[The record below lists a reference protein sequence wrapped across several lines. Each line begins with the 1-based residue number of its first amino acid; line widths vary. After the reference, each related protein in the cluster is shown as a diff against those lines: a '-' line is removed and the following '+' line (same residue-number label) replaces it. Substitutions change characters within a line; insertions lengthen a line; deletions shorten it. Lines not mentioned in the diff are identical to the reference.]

1 MTNNTIVIGAGVS
14 GLSTA
19 VLLAEAGQQVTIWAA
34 EHPQLTTSGV
44 AAAVWYPYKA
54 YPEHRVLPWSARAL
68 EVFNTIASDGDSGV
82 VLREGIELWRDAA
95 PDPWWAGAV
104 PGLRRARRDELPPGY
119 ADGYVFR
126 APVIEMPV
134 YLGWLLARF
143 ERAGGSLQHRTL
155 ASLAPALEAA
165 DVVVDCAGL
174 GARELLGDQQL
185 HPIRGQILRVSNPG
199 LERFVLD
206 EEHPAGVTYI
216 VPRSTDCIL
225 GGTSEHGE
233 WDTRPSRSV
242 AEAILERC
250 VELEPR
256 LQQATII
263 EHRVG
268 LRPGRAAIRL
278 EREELPGGKL
288 LVHNYGHGGAGVT
301 LSWGCAEE
309 AAALA
314 QSL

>member
-1 MTNNTIVIGAGVS
+1 MDKAIIVVGAGVS

-19 VLLAEAGQQVTIWAA
+19 IVLAEAGERVTIWAA

-54 YPEHRVLPWSARAL
+54 YPEARVLPWSARAL
-68 EVFNTIASDGDSGV
+68 EVFGTITPDGDSGV
-82 VLREGIELWRDAA
+82 VLREGIELWREAM
-95 PDPWWAGAV
+95 PDPWWAAAV
-104 PGLRRARRDELPPGY
+104 PDLRRARPGELPE
-119 ADGYVFR
+119 GYVDAYVFS
-126 APVIEMPV
+126 APVIEMPL
-134 YLGWLLARF
+134 YLAYLLARF
-143 ERAGGSLQHRTL
+143 ERAGGRLEHRRLT
-155 ASLAPALEAA
+155 SLAPALQAS

-174 GARELLGDQQL
+174 GARELLGDQRL
-185 HPIRGQILRVSNPG
+185 HPIRGQIVRVSNPG

-206 EEHPAGVTYI
+206 EEHPDGVTYI
-216 VPRSTDCIL
+216 VPRSADCIL
-225 GGTSEHGE
+225 GGTLEHGE
-233 WDTRPSRSV
+233 WETRPSSSV
-242 AEAILERC
+242 AQGILERC

-256 LQQATII
+256 LHYATIL

-278 EREELPGGKL
+278 EREVLADGKL

-309 AAALA
+309 AAGLA
-314 QSL
+314 RKN